1 MVIKL
6 GMTSLYL
13 FINYFNEFNTIL
25 KILFYILWGVYI
37 LKPKILIVEDEQ
49 IEAMDYKQYL
59 NSCGTHVVG
68 IASTGEDAV
77 KNVAELKPDLVLMDI
92 VLKGDMDGI
101 EVATKIQDEFDIPV
115 VYITAHPEDNTFNR
129 AKLTSPYGY
138 LLKPVSQ
145 TVLRNIIK
153 LALHKHQLK
162 SKLRESE
169 KKYRMIFENTGTIT
183 VILDKDMTI
192 SDVNSRIE
200 KLSGFRKE
208 EIISKK
214 WTDFIIPREQER
226 IKNYSNLRKIDPA
239 TPKQYETKVIDANN
253 NIKDVLINVT
263 SIPDYEQRLV
273 TILDITEN
281 KNAKRSLEE
290 SKRLLSDIINFLLDA
305 TFVIDIKGKV
315 IAWNHAMEEMT
326 HVKREDIL
334 GKKDYEYAL
343 PFYGERRPVL
353 IDLVLNPNKKIES
366 NYDNIN
372 RKGDTVTVTV
382 PIHFNG
388 KKHILWGKAVRL
400 YDSKGN
406 ITGTIES
413 IRDITKHKQ
422 NEDNLKKSLEEKD
435 LLLKEIHHRVKNN
448 LQIIH
453 SLHNLQEDYV
463 KGNPT
468 AINILHESQ
477 NRVISMAMIHEML
490 YQSNDLNNIN
500 FNSYVRNLVTAIL
513 NSYGATHNITPI
525 FDIKDFN
532 PNIETAIPLGLI
544 ICELVSNSLKYAF
557 PNKTTGEVT
566 LSLKPYEKQYQLII
580 SDNVIG
586 LPENLDFQNTEIGLG
601 LRLVNSLVQ
610 QLDGNITLDR
620 SQGTKYTINF
630 KELKY
635 KKRINNSN

>member
-13 FINYFNEFNTIL
+13 LINYFNEFNTIL

-226 IKNYSNLRKIDPA
+226 IKNY
-239 TPKQYETKVIDANN
+239 E
-253 NIKDVLINVT
+253 
-263 SIPDYEQRLV
+263 
-273 TILDITEN
+273 
-281 KNAKRSLEE
+281 
-290 SKRLLSDIINFLLDA
+290 
-305 TFVIDIKGKV
+305 
-315 IAWNHAMEEMT
+315 
-326 HVKREDIL
+326 
-334 GKKDYEYAL
+334 
-343 PFYGERRPVL
+343 
-353 IDLVLNPNKKIES
+353 
-366 NYDNIN
+366 
-372 RKGDTVTVTV
+372 
-382 PIHFNG
+382 
-388 KKHILWGKAVRL
+388 
-400 YDSKGN
+400 
-406 ITGTIES
+406 
-413 IRDITKHKQ
+413 
-422 NEDNLKKSLEEKD
+422 
-435 LLLKEIHHRVKNN
+435 
-448 LQIIH
+448 
-453 SLHNLQEDYV
+453 
-463 KGNPT
+463 
-468 AINILHESQ
+468 
-477 NRVISMAMIHEML
+477 
-490 YQSNDLNNIN
+490 
-500 FNSYVRNLVTAIL
+500 
-513 NSYGATHNITPI
+513 
-525 FDIKDFN
+525 
-532 PNIETAIPLGLI
+532 
-544 ICELVSNSLKYAF
+544 
-557 PNKTTGEVT
+557 
-566 LSLKPYEKQYQLII
+566 
-580 SDNVIG
+580 
-586 LPENLDFQNTEIGLG
+586 
-601 LRLVNSLVQ
+601 
-610 QLDGNITLDR
+610 
-620 SQGTKYTINF
+620 
-630 KELKY
+630 
-635 KKRINNSN
+635 